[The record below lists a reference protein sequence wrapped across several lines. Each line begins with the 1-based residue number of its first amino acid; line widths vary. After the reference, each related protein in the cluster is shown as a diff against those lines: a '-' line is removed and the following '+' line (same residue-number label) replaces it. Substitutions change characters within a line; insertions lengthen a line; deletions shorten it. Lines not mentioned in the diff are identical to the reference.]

1 MAHPEVELEQLL
13 ERVDEIVDA
22 ALPRRRPSLGDISA
36 GMVEYEDS
44 TRKGVSGIV
53 LQAHRPLRS
62 HHRPRRCGGR
72 SRSQYHPG
80 HHRGGNGRTCRC
92 AARSGYKG
100 LMQAGRDERQFH
112 PETSIRT
119 GIQTFKKFRD
129 KSLSPRLRALGINLK
144 TVDRETMVR
153 WVMVSYNAGPGT
165 VLKAVEYARAS
176 GNVGAWMRPE
186 HFQRA
191 LLHTGAYDI
200 TTAARSCLKGRSASG
215 GQVADPERSPG
226 TEAAQVQ
233 EHHAGAGPTG
243 RVALATLCLG
253 IQTQTP
259 AGIRESRPE
268 LHAVLRPESS
278 GARPGGF
285 RLLNLC
291 IDPTPPRWG
300 TLQPEEHGFSRDQLP
315 KCRKG
320 SLTDEAAERCL
331 GGLATTAEGA
341 RGDPSLPI
349 RSMVPSHALTYA
361 QAHRQRV
368 VAELQDFV
376 RFPSVS
382 AQPRHAGDV
391 KGCAAWLADH
401 LRRIGLEHIRVIPTP
416 RHPIVYADWVLSPG
430 KPTVLIYGHYDVQ
443 PADPLREWRSPP
455 FEPVVRG
462 QSLYGRG
469 ACDDKGQMF
478 AHVKAIEIHLRTRS
492 LLPVNVKC
500 LFEGEEEIGSPN
512 LIPFLKRHRRAL
524 AADVVVMSDSPMADA
539 DRPAITYAVR
549 GGLGLELTVRGPR
562 RDLHSGLFG
571 GAVRNP
577 LQARVRDHR
586 QPARPPR
593 SRRDPRLLRPGAP
606 WPPEERATMA
616 RNGPSDATV
625 LRDAGA
631 AQGWGEE
638 GYTLHERTT
647 IRPAL
652 TINGLVGGYQG
663 PGGKA
668 VIPAVASA
676 KLSFRLVPDQDP
688 GQIVALFHRHLARIA
703 PPTGALHRPH
713 RPRCPP
719 GPGGPAAPGGPGR
732 GRCLCRRLRNRTCFS
747 PDRRHDP
754 CGKRSSK
761 AARCADGAH
770 RVRAT
775 GSAHPRARRALPLTD
790 VLQSHRDMHP
800 LPGGSRPGGA
810 HTPRRGGAVLTR
822 EESRMIIDC
831 HCHAGRGDRMTAPWN
846 TPNAPIEPYLRRARA
861 AGIDRTVMF
870 APFHSDYALANAEVA
885 RIVARYPGRLIG
897 FAFVHSR
904 RDAGRIFDM
913 VNRAVAGYGFR
924 GIKVH
929 GHDAMPTREVCE
941 TARAFNLPLLVDVI
955 DQASVVEMLAPQYP
969 SVNFIIAHLG
979 SFRDDWKAQQQ
990 VVDQLVRYP
999 NVYADTAGVR
1009 RLRLHRPG
1017 GSPRGCSQGALRL
1030 RRPLAAP
1037 RPRTA
1042 QDPTLASSAPR
1053 RGTRYGRERRAAAQ
1067 QRAIES

>member
-1 MAHPEVELEQLL
+1 MPRPIASEL
-13 ERVDEIVDA
+13 
-22 ALPRRRPSLGDISA
+22 
-36 GMVEYEDS
+36 
-44 TRKGVSGIV
+44 
-53 LQAHRPLRS
+53 
-62 HHRPRRCGGR
+62 
-72 SRSQYHPG
+72 SR
-80 HHRGGNGRTCRC
+80 
-92 AARSGYKG
+92 
-100 LMQAGRDERQFH
+100 
-112 PETSIRT
+112 
-119 GIQTFKKFRD
+119 
-129 KSLSPRLRALGINLK
+129 
-144 TVDRETMVR
+144 
-153 WVMVSYNAGPGT
+153 
-165 VLKAVEYARAS
+165 
-176 GNVGAWMRPE
+176 
-186 HFQRA
+186 
-191 LLHTGAYDI
+191 
-200 TTAARSCLKGRSASG
+200 
-215 GQVADPERSPG
+215 
-226 TEAAQVQ
+226 
-233 EHHAGAGPTG
+233 
-243 RVALATLCLG
+243 
-253 IQTQTP
+253 
-259 AGIRESRPE
+259 
-268 LHAVLRPESS
+268 
-278 GARPGGF
+278 
-285 RLLNLC
+285 
-291 IDPTPPRWG
+291 
-300 TLQPEEHGFSRDQLP
+300 
-315 KCRKG
+315 
-320 SLTDEAAERCL
+320 
-331 GGLATTAEGA
+331 
-341 RGDPSLPI
+341 
-349 RSMVPSHALTYA
+349 
-361 QAHRQRV
+361 
-368 VAELQDFV
+368 ELQDFV

-577 LQARVRDHR
+577 LQALCEIIASLHDRRGRVAIPGFYD
-586 QPARPPR
+586 QV
-593 SRRDPRLLRPGAP
+593 RL

-688 GQIVALFHRHLARIA
+688 GQDRGSVPPAPRSHRPAD
-703 PPTGALHRPH
+703 GALHRPH

-754 CGKRSSK
+754 CGNARFKSCSVRRRCSSGSRHLELASTRPTSTSPYRRSSK
-761 AARCADGAH
+761 PSRHALASWRKSARRCP
-770 RVRAT
+770 RAT
-775 GSAHPRARRALPLTD
+775 AQWRCPNPNTVELRA
-790 VLQSHRDMHP
+790 
-800 LPGGSRPGGA
+800 G
-810 HTPRRGGAVLTR
+810 
-822 EESRMIIDC
+822 
-831 HCHAGRGDRMTAPWN
+831 
-846 TPNAPIEPYLRRARA
+846 
-861 AGIDRTVMF
+861 
-870 APFHSDYALANAEVA
+870 
-885 RIVARYPGRLIG
+885 
-897 FAFVHSR
+897 
-904 RDAGRIFDM
+904 
-913 VNRAVAGYGFR
+913 
-924 GIKVH
+924 
-929 GHDAMPTREVCE
+929 
-941 TARAFNLPLLVDVI
+941 
-955 DQASVVEMLAPQYP
+955 
-969 SVNFIIAHLG
+969 
-979 SFRDDWKAQQQ
+979 AQQ
-990 VVDQLVRYP
+990 
-999 NVYADTAGVR
+999 
-1009 RLRLHRPG
+1009 
-1017 GSPRGCSQGALRL
+1017 SP
-1030 RRPLAAP
+1030 
-1037 RPRTA
+1037 TM
-1042 QDPTLASSAPR
+1042 
-1053 RGTRYGRERRAAAQ
+1053 E
-1067 QRAIES
+1067 